1 VAILLDPQLV
11 LASCDRHGVTKHTG
25 AFTDGRSGTEPCTR
39 NLEAPS
45 VRKFFYASAAI
56 LMLAIAYHLGA
67 STATAQAAG
76 TLADVH
82 DTGLGSYAVTPSG
95 AVYFSF
101 YGSLSAPA
109 PHWSP
114 RGNISSPS
122 PIMHIGDAQLDGSQV
137 VVHAFAENGN
147 FYVSTD
153 DGRTW
158 SLHGNVFG
166 GPVPALQQ
174 SWGQLKKLYAPKSG
188 TAFRAPTNR

>member
-1 VAILLDPQLV
+1 MFAKRL
-11 LASCDRHGVTKHTG
+11 
-25 AFTDGRSGTEPCTR
+25 
-39 NLEAPS
+39 
-45 VRKFFYASAAI
+45 FYASGAV
-56 LMLAIAYHLGA
+56 LLLAVAYQLGV
-67 STATAQAAG
+67 TNAQGQSGG

-101 YGSLSAPA
+101 YGSISAPA
-109 PHWSP
+109 PHWSL
-114 RGNISSPS
+114 RGSISSSS
-122 PIMHIGDAQLDGSQV
+122 PIMHIGDAETDASGQV

-166 GPVPALQQ
+166 AATPALNE
-174 SWGQLKKLYAPKSG
+174 SWGQLKSRYAPSRG
-188 TAFRAPTNR
+188 STSETPTNR